1 MNATS
6 QDIETLLAAQCHL
19 GSKNLQVHME
29 NYLWK
34 TRQDGVNVI
43 NVGKTWEKIVLA
55 ARVIAAI
62 DNPADICVIS
72 ARPYGQRAV
81 LKFAAHTG
89 ATAIAGRFT
98 PGSFTNYITR
108 SFKEPRLI
116 IVTDPRTDAQAIK
129 EASYVNIPVIA
140 LADTDSPTEY
150 VDVAIPTNNKGRH
163 AIGAV
168 WWMLAREVLRL
179 RGTIYNRETPWDVMV
194 DLYFC
199 AYWILANLR
208 THTDCPQTVTPRLRL
223 RRRSRRRSSPVLTR
237 RALPLSSP
245 ASRPLLVLT
254 GRPPP
259 LASPVPLA
267 LLPLLAGT
275 ALPVRSGVLPPPT
288 PSGLLLLRPP
298 RSLSGRVLRPRRV
311 LALKFT
317 KRLTGKEIKKEDTK
331 KIQTSEFDTRSWNGR
346 AEKALKD
353 VWMLWF
359 NQTIRQTFPV
369 SSTFPLTILRQNT
382 ITC

>member
-1 MNATS
+1 MAPANLPSLFNATS

-55 ARVIAAI
+55 ARIIAAV

-81 LKFAAHTG
+81 LKFASHTG
-89 ATAIAGRFT
+89 ATPIAGRFT

-140 LADTDSPTEY
+140 LTDTDSPTEY

-194 DLYFC
+194 DLYFYRDPE
-199 AYWILANLR
+199 AEAEDKTEEEKVPGAEEEGPAAIESGFQASAGADWEAPAAGFAGASGAATTGWDGAAGEEWGAAPAN
-208 THTDCPQTVTPRLRL
+208 TEW
-223 RRRSRRRSSPVLTR
+223 
-237 RALPLSSP
+237 A
-245 ASRPLLVLT
+245 ASTEAP
-254 GRPPP
+254 
-259 LASPVPLA
+259 
-267 LLPLLAGT
+267 
-275 ALPVRSGVLPPPT
+275 
-288 PSGLLLLRPP
+288 
-298 RSLSGRVLRPRRV
+298 
-311 LALKFT
+311 
-317 KRLTGKEIKKEDTK
+317 KES
-331 KIQTSEFDTRSWNGR
+331 QW
-346 AEKALKD
+346 
-353 VWMLWF
+353 
-359 NQTIRQTFPV
+359 
-369 SSTFPLTILRQNT
+369 
-382 ITC
+382 